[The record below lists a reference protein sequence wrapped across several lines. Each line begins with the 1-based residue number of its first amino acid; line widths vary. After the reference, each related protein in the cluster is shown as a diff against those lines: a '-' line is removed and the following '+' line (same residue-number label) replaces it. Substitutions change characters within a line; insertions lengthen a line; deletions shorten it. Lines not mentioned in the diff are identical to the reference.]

1 MIEMKPTKSIIF
13 ALFVACFILIMSQ
26 FGCEEQNMPP
36 QRLNP
41 AWFQQPMWSNQPNA
55 RTTAQASQINRNRN
69 NTAPRITFEKV
80 THDFGH
86 VSLGSNNFCEFKFT
100 NTGDDI
106 LKIDEVQK
114 TCDCTV
120 FLLDKTE
127 YAPDESGVVH
137 VGYVADAKLGS
148 MIKQLYIFSN
158 DPSNPQVELVVKANH
173 AASVDF
179 EPKKLNL
186 MLMYENANCPKI
198 IITSLDNQPFS
209 ITGFKSTGD
218 CITANY
224 NPSIKSTQFVIE
236 PKVDLN
242 KLEWSMDGRF
252 DINLSHPQCKT
263 VTGTYSA
270 PPRFI
275 ANPRTITV
283 NEAYP
288 GQKIVKSVRIISNY
302 NEKFNIEP
310 LRSSTG
316 IINVVDQKA
325 IQNGYELQLEIT
337 PPKVEEQ
344 TKTFTHIFGVNL
356 QGIGTLRIDC
366 KGFYEGAKSSR
377 TSSRTPAKGEVRGGL
392 IIDSPY

>member
-1 MIEMKPTKSIIF
+1 MKSIKSITY
-13 ALFVACFILIMSQ
+13 LFVVSFFILIMSQ
-26 FGCEEQNMPP
+26 FGCEEQNMHPR
-36 QRLNP
+36 RLNP
-41 AWFQQPMWSNQPNA
+41 AWFQQPVWSDQPNEKI
-55 RTTAQASQINRNRN
+55 TAQAPQVDRNRN
-69 NTAPRITFEKV
+69 KPAPRITFEKV
-80 THDFGH
+80 AHDFGS

-106 LKIDEVQK
+106 LKIDEVQE
-114 TCDCTV
+114 TCDCTAC
-120 FLLDKTE
+120 LLEKTE
-127 YAPDESGVVH
+127 YAPDESGVLH

-148 MIKQLYIFSN
+148 MIEQLYVFSN
-158 DPSNPQVELVVKANH
+158 DPSNPKVELVVKANH

-179 EPKKLNL
+179 EPKKLDL
-186 MLMYENANCPKI
+186 MLMHENANCPKI

-218 CITANY
+218 CITANF
-224 NPSIKSTQFVIE
+224 NPSIKNTQFVIA

-242 KLEWSMDGRF
+242 KLELSMDGRF

-288 GQKIVKSVRIISNY
+288 GQKIIKSVRIVSNY
-302 NEKFNIEP
+302 NEKFNIASLLP
-310 LRSSTG
+310 SKG
-316 IINVVDQKA
+316 IIKVVDQKA

-337 PPKVEEQ
+337 PPKAEEQ
-344 TKTFTHIFGVNL
+344 TRTFTDIFGVNL

-366 KGFYEGAKSSR
+366 KGFYGAAKSSR
-377 TSSRTPAKGEVRGGL
+377 TSSRTPTKGEVRGGL
-392 IIDSPY
+392 IVDSPY